1 MERIL
6 TSRQKKNKQE
16 DESENSNQINCLQK
30 FMMTDSIIEGAGFQ
44 LEEGFI
50 ESPLKNSGSKL
61 IAALNR
67 NQDEELKMENNSILE
82 DSIYND

>member
-50 ESPLKNSGSKL
+50 ESPLKN
-61 IAALNR
+61 
-67 NQDEELKMENNSILE
+67 
-82 DSIYND
+82 

>member
-1 MERIL
+1 
-6 TSRQKKNKQE
+6 
-16 DESENSNQINCLQK
+16 
-30 FMMTDSIIEGAGFQ
+30 MMTDSIIEGAGFQ
-44 LEEGFI
+44 FEEGYI

-67 NQDEELKMENNSILE
+67 NQDEELKNENNSILE